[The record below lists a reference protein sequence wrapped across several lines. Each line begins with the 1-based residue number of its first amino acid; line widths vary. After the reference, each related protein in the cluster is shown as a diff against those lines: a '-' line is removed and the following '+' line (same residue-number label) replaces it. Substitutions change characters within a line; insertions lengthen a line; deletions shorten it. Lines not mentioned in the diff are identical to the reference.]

1 MNCKRC
7 GKEVNTG
14 MKYCPACGAE
24 VQSEPAE
31 AGMKQKNS
39 RKKKMQAAIACIC
52 CAVLV
57 ISATVGAVILN
68 RDNDAG
74 QSTSDENYVYLDS
87 GFSDVEIT
95 DSSSALEAISSVK
108 DMIGIENAQEELK
121 SSSMDTV
128 TDHTYYRFQQYY
140 KDIPVYGRNIVV
152 VSDADGQAS
161 LLTSNYININDIS
174 NTEINVIPQQ
184 VQQSVNNYFETSDIR
199 ISEIDNQN
207 IIIYSFDDDRK
218 PVLAYRFVILYN
230 NVIYEMIAD
239 AKNAEILSV
248 RELVMPISEKVY
260 SSDSGKA
267 TVGWKDDDGSYL
279 LYNEKYNI
287 SIFDV
292 ANINTRDENGEIKED
307 FTEYGISTI
316 SSNTNKFDEQAII
329 LLDNMIKFN
338 EFYNE
343 LGDKGFDSVHA
354 AINCSYDN
362 GNNASG
368 GGIVK
373 NDKRMAAILVGSNME
388 TSQMDVLGHE
398 YTHAITGSIID
409 LNDSKSAET
418 GAISEGISDIFGEL
432 IEGKFLK
439 KNIPDWSLNN
449 PVASLYRNI
458 SDPQASGNK
467 GKITD
472 SSKIDSK
479 YEYSTVISH
488 AAYLMWNGGESG
500 LDIFKIDID
509 KLAHLWYRSLYIM
522 QSDAT
527 FNQCANAVILT
538 AETMQNS
545 GDLTQAQVACVR
557 RAFESVG
564 IYADMHLSLTE
575 SSTNGA
581 KVNVI
586 DINGN
591 PLSNY
596 YLKVTDQDSNIIVDG
611 EFTTSDLYIIDVD
624 DNGIY
629 YFTAKE
635 TKSSSV
641 EFNYKV
647 RILNTYRENSILDLQ
662 TSLNLEITDLIFDV
676 SGGNNLS
683 VNDESVSANITANS
697 GASEN
702 TNANTGS
709 FNNGSNSNENQK
721 ITWSFDDA
729 NGTLTI
735 FGGGKLSSNDV
746 GWSQYRSAITKIVMS
761 DNITEID
768 SWIFAG
774 YSNIEEVKLP
784 LNLIKIENHAFD
796 DVSNLKEIK
805 FFDNLVEI
813 GEEAFKNCK
822 NLKNVNIPNS
832 VTSLGGS
839 AFSGCSSLRT
849 LSIGEG
855 LKSLPFS
862 AFSGNSSLESVE
874 IPDNINSIELYA
886 FSDCT
891 NLKKVVI
898 GNGVTVIGAW
908 AFSNCTSLT
917 DITLGDNVVELSLL
931 CFSNCT
937 SLNNIVLPKTLVTIG
952 EQAFKGCIN
961 LKSISIP
968 KSVKTIGAYA
978 LNNCKSLTD
987 IYYSGTKAQWSDI
1000 EKCND
1005 YGDTDK
1011 ILANVKIHYS

>member
-1 MNCKRC
+1 MICKNC
-7 GKEVNTG
+7 GTEINETQ
-14 MKYCPACGAE
+14 KYCPRCG
-24 VQSEPAE
+24 VQISTDYS
-31 AGMKQKNS
+31 KNS
-39 RKKKMQAAIACIC
+39 KKNENAKSNKLKAMIACVC
-52 CAVLV
+52 CIALV
-57 ISATVGAVILN
+57 ICATIGTVVWKQHNSPQL
-68 RDNDAG
+68 
-74 QSTSDENYVYLDS
+74 SESDENYVYLDG
-87 GFSDVEIT
+87 GFSDIEIT
-95 DSSSALEAISSVK
+95 DSSSALEAITSVQ

-121 SSSMDTV
+121 PSSVDAV

-140 KDIPVYGRNIVV
+140 KDIPVCGRNIVV
-152 VSDADGQAS
+152 VSGADRQAS
-161 LLTSNYININDIS
+161 LLTSNYIKIQDMV
-174 NTEINVIPQQ
+174 NTEVNVTAQQ
-184 VQQSVNNYFETSDIR
+184 IQQSVHHYFETSDIK
-199 ISEIDNQN
+199 ISEIDNHN
-207 IIIYSFDDDRK
+207 IVIYSFGDDNE
-218 PVLAYRFVILYN
+218 PVLAYRLEILYGD
-230 NVIYEMIAD
+230 VVYEMIVD
-239 AKNAEILSV
+239 LQDAEILNV
-248 RELVMPISEKVY
+248 RELTMPVSEKVY
-260 SSDSGKA
+260 SSDSGIA
-267 TVGWKDDDGSYL
+267 TMGWKNDSGRYL
-279 LYNEKYNI
+279 LYNEEYNI
-287 SIFDV
+287 NIFDV
-292 ANINTRDENGEIKED
+292 ANINTRAKNGEIKED

-316 SSNTNKFDEQAII
+316 SADTNKFDEQAII

-338 EFYNE
+338 EYYNA

-373 NDKRMAAILVGSNME
+373 NDKRMAAILVGSNMDA
-388 TSQMDVLGHE
+388 SQLDILGHE

-409 LNDSKSAET
+409 LNSSQSVET
-418 GAISEGISDIFGEL
+418 GAIGEGISDIFGEL
-432 IEGKFLK
+432 IEGKVLN
-439 KNIPDWSLNN
+439 KNIPNWYLNN
-449 PVASLYRNI
+449 SAASLYRNI
-458 SDPQASGNK
+458 SDPQDSGNK
-467 GKITD
+467 EKITEN
-472 SSKIDSK
+472 SKIDSE

-488 AAYLMWNGGESG
+488 AAYLMWNGGKSG
-500 LDIFKIDID
+500 LDLFKIDID

-545 GDLTQAQVACVR
+545 GELTQAQVACVR

-564 IYADMHLSLTE
+564 IYADMLLSLTE

-591 PLSNY
+591 SLSNY
-596 YLKVTDQDSNIIVDG
+596 YLKVTDQDSNIITDG
-611 EFTTSDLYIIDVD
+611 EFTSSDPYIIDVD
-624 DNGIY
+624 ENGIY
-629 YFTAKE
+629 NFTVKK
-635 TKSSSV
+635 TKSSSA

-647 RILNTYRENSILDLQ
+647 RILNTYRENSEVELQ
-662 TSLNLEITDLIFDV
+662 TSLNLETTDFIFDA
-676 SGGNNLS
+676 SGGNNQS
-683 VNDESVSANITANS
+683 VNGENVSTNITTNSSQSETTNANS
-697 GASEN
+697 GNLSN
-702 TNANTGS
+702 D
-709 FNNGSNSNENQK
+709 NNSIENQK
-721 ITWSFDDA
+721 ITWSFDDT

-746 GWSQYRSAITKIVMS
+746 GWSQYSSAITKIVMS

-784 LNLIKIENHAFD
+784 LNLIKIGNHAFD
-796 DVSNLKEIK
+796 DVPNLKEIE

-822 NLKNVNIPNS
+822 SLKNVNIPNS

-849 LSIGEG
+849 LSIGKG
-855 LKSLPFS
+855 LKLLPFS

-874 IPDNINSIELYA
+874 IPENINSIELYA

-937 SLNNIVLPKTLVTIG
+937 SLNNIVLPKTLVIIG
-952 EQAFKGCIN
+952 EQAFKGCIS

-987 IYYSGTKAQWSDI
+987 IYYSGTKAQWDEI